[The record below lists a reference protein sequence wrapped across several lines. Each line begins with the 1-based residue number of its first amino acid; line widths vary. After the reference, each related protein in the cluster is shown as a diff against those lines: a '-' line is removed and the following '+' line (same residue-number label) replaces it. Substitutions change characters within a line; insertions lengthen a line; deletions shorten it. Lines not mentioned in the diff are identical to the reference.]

1 MMNIIL
7 IGFFLLETLENLYT
21 TYVEYFL
28 KQTFLDS
35 IQKISKT
42 DRKQNEIPVLP
53 IFKILIFQVIS
64 SKGIFLSLSDN
75 KIKSEIQIIKIRVV

>member
-1 MMNIIL
+1 MNIIL

-42 DRKQNEIPVLP
+42 DRKQNEIRVLS

-75 KIKSEIQIIKIRVV
+75 KINQRYKL

>member
-1 MMNIIL
+1 MNIIL

-64 SKGIFLSLSDN
+64 SKEIFLNLSDN
-75 KIKSEIQIIKIRVV
+75 KINQRYKL

>member
-1 MMNIIL
+1 MNIIL
-7 IGFFLLETLENLYT
+7 IGFLLLETLENLYT

-64 SKGIFLSLSDN
+64 SKEIFLSLSDN
-75 KIKSEIQIIKIRVV
+75 KINQRYKL

>member
-1 MMNIIL
+1 MNIIL

-42 DRKQNEIPVLP
+42 DRKQNEIPVFL

-75 KIKSEIQIIKIRVV
+75 KINQRYKL

>member
-53 IFKILIFQVIS
+53 IFKIL
-64 SKGIFLSLSDN
+64 
-75 KIKSEIQIIKIRVV
+75 

>member
-7 IGFFLLETLENLYT
+7 TYFFLLENLYA

-42 DRKQNEIPVLP
+42 DQKQNEIRVLP

-75 KIKSEIQIIKIRVV
+75 KIYQRYKL

>member
-7 IGFFLLETLENLYT
+7 TYFFLLETLENLYT

-35 IQKISKT
+35 MQKISKM
-42 DRKQNEIPVLP
+42 DQKQNEIPVLL

-64 SKGIFLSLSDN
+64 SKGIFLNLSDN
-75 KIKSEIQIIKIRVV
+75 KIYQRYKL

>member
-1 MMNIIL
+1 MNIIL

-42 DRKQNEIPVLP
+42 DRKQNEIPVLL
-53 IFKILIFQVIS
+53 IFRILIFQVIS

-75 KIKSEIQIIKIRVV
+75 KINQRYKL

>member
-7 IGFFLLETLENLYT
+7 TYFFLLETLENLYT
-21 TYVEYFL
+21 TYVECSL
-28 KQTFLDS
+28 KQIFLDKT
-35 IQKISKT
+35 QKIFKAN
-42 DRKQNEIPVLP
+42 RKQNEIPVLL

-75 KIKSEIQIIKIRVV
+75 KINQRYKL

>member
-1 MMNIIL
+1 MKMMNIIL
-7 IGFFLLETLENLYT
+7 TYFFLLETLENLYA

-35 IQKISKT
+35 MQKISKM
-42 DRKQNEIPVLP
+42 DQKQNEIPVLL
-53 IFKILIFQVIS
+53 IFRILIFQVIS

-75 KIKSEIQIIKIRVV
+75 KIYQRYKL

>member
-7 IGFFLLETLENLYT
+7 TYFFLLENLYA

-35 IQKISKT
+35 MQKISKT
-42 DRKQNEIPVLP
+42 DQKQNEIPVLP
-53 IFKILIFQVIS
+53 IFKILI
-64 SKGIFLSLSDN
+64 
-75 KIKSEIQIIKIRVV
+75 

>member
-1 MMNIIL
+1 MVEGENDEYNFNRFL
-7 IGFFLLETLENLYT
+7 LLETLENLYT

-75 KIKSEIQIIKIRVV
+75 KINQRYKL

>member
-7 IGFFLLETLENLYT
+7 IGFFLLKTLENLYT

-35 IQKISKT
+35 MQK
-42 DRKQNEIPVLP
+42 
-53 IFKILIFQVIS
+53 
-64 SKGIFLSLSDN
+64 FL
-75 KIKSEIQIIKIRVV
+75 

>member
-42 DRKQNEIPVLP
+42 DQEQNEIRVLP

-64 SKGIFLSLSDN
+64 SKGIFLNLSDN
-75 KIKSEIQIIKIRVV
+75 KIYQRCKL

>member
-1 MMNIIL
+1 MIEGENDEYNFNRFL
-7 IGFFLLETLENLYT
+7 LLETLENLYT

-42 DRKQNEIPVLP
+42 DRKQNEIRVLP

-75 KIKSEIQIIKIRVV
+75 KINQRYKL

>member
-21 TYVEYFL
+21 TYVECSL
-28 KQTFLDS
+28 KQIFLDKT
-35 IQKISKT
+35 QKIFKVN
-42 DRKQNEIPVLP
+42 RKQNEILVLP

-75 KIKSEIQIIKIRVV
+75 KINQRYKL

>member
-1 MMNIIL
+1 MNIIL
-7 IGFFLLETLENLYT
+7 TYFFLLETLENLYA

-35 IQKISKT
+35 MQKNSKM
-42 DRKQNEIPVLP
+42 DQKQNEIPVLL
-53 IFKILIFQVIS
+53 IFRILIFQVIS

-75 KIKSEIQIIKIRVV
+75 KIYQRYKL

>member
-7 IGFFLLETLENLYT
+7 TYFFLLETLENLYA
-21 TYVEYFL
+21 TYVECSL
-28 KQTFLDS
+28 KQIFLDKT
-35 IQKISKT
+35 QKIFKAN
-42 DRKQNEIPVLP
+42 RKQNEIPVLL

-75 KIKSEIQIIKIRVV
+75 KIYQRYKL

>member
-21 TYVEYFL
+21 AYVEYFL

-42 DRKQNEIPVLP
+42 DRKQNEIPV
-53 IFKILIFQVIS
+53 
-64 SKGIFLSLSDN
+64 
-75 KIKSEIQIIKIRVV
+75 

>member
-7 IGFFLLETLENLYT
+7 IGFLLLETLENLYT

-42 DRKQNEIPVLP
+42 DRKQNEI
-53 IFKILIFQVIS
+53 
-64 SKGIFLSLSDN
+64 
-75 KIKSEIQIIKIRVV
+75 R

>member
-7 IGFFLLETLENLYT
+7 TYFFLLETLENLYA

-28 KQTFLDS
+28 KQIFLDS
-35 IQKISKT
+35 MQKISKM
-42 DRKQNEIPVLP
+42 DRKQNEIPVLL

-75 KIKSEIQIIKIRVV
+75 KINQRYKL

>member
-1 MMNIIL
+1 MVEGENYEYNFNRFL
-7 IGFFLLETLENLYT
+7 LLETLENLYT

-64 SKGIFLSLSDN
+64 SKGIFLNLSDN
-75 KIKSEIQIIKIRVV
+75 KINQRYKL

>member
-42 DRKQNEIPVLP
+42 DRKQNEIPVLL
-53 IFKILIFQVIS
+53 IFRILIFQVIS

-75 KIKSEIQIIKIRVV
+75 KINQRYKL

>member
-1 MMNIIL
+1 MNIIL

-64 SKGIFLSLSDN
+64 SKEIFLSLSDN
-75 KIKSEIQIIKIRVV
+75 KINQRYKL

>member
-64 SKGIFLSLSDN
+64 
-75 KIKSEIQIIKIRVV
+75 

>member
-1 MMNIIL
+1 MVEGENDEYNFNL
-7 IGFFLLETLENLYT
+7 FLLLETLENLYA

-35 IQKISKT
+35 MQKISKM
-42 DRKQNEIPVLP
+42 DQKQNEIPVLL
-53 IFKILIFQVIS
+53 IFRILIFQVIS

-75 KIKSEIQIIKIRVV
+75 KIYQRYKL